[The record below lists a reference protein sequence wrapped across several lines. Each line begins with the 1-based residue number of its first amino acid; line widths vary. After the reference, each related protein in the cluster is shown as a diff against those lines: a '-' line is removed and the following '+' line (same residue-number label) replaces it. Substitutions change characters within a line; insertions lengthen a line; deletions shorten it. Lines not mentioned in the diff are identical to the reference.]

1 MNQRSVSGVWL
12 VTILLLTILAG
23 LSWVDL
29 TLSPA
34 SGGQQI
40 DVTGFQVFPVISALL
55 LLQGAALLA
64 ALFTPPLV
72 GKFIGAV
79 QVPIVL
85 WHAFVVLTTIQQSL
99 QDAVAAEITKAT
111 GVVGVASQ
119 AQLVETALDNN
130 VWYIYLAALVL
141 NALALVARAML
152 GKSKEK
158 IDSGAISQNDADDL
172 WESQR

>member
-1 MNQRSVSGVWL
+1 
-12 VTILLLTILAG
+12 LTILAG
-23 LSWVDL
+23 FSWVDL

-40 DVTGFQVFPVISALL
+40 QVTGFLVFPFISGLL
-55 LLQGAALLA
+55 LLQGSALLA
-64 ALFTPPLV
+64 AFFTPPLV
-72 GKFIGAV
+72 GRIIGAV

-119 AQLVETALDNN
+119 AQLVESAMDNN
-130 VWYIYLAALVL
+130 VWYIYLAALAL
-141 NALALVARAML
+141 NALALVARAMV
-152 GKSKEK
+152 GKPSVKT
-158 IDSGAISQNDADDL
+158 DSGASSQEDAEDL